1 MERQQQGTNQEKEDD
16 PCMTD
21 TCPRA
26 QQPTR
31 ILFSVRSAVTAVL
44 YVVLSVVSCETR
56 QPTSASFK
64 KALDMTRH
72 VFHTLSVPL
81 RPSTAAA
88 VGLD

>member
-56 QPTSASFK
+56 QPTSASFT
-64 KALDMTRH
+64 KALDMTRP
-72 VFHTLSVPL
+72 VFTPVGSLSVP
-81 RPSTAAA
+81 PAAA